1 MKKIALLSFSILAF
15 EAIAQGSS
23 QSQNTW
29 KFPTNIQ
36 GICKNIEQSLVQT
49 YKLELENNQ
58 IFANEQLPENQRR
71 EANFIADGARK
82 RQRLDEERWY
92 KLGCINFQKN

>member
-1 MKKIALLSFSILAF
+1 MVAF
-15 EAIAQGSS
+15 FAFGAIAQGNSLS
-23 QSQNTW
+23 QSTW

>member
-1 MKKIALLSFSILAF
+1 MKRTTLLMVAF
-15 EAIAQGSS
+15 FAFGAIAQGNSLS
-23 QSQNTW
+23 QSTW